1 MSDKK
6 RFDYV
11 FCDLDGTL
19 LEDKQR
25 HYECYK
31 AIVNKYGGNCI
42 PPDEY
47 WNDKRDKVKR
57 TVLLEKSGF
66 QGTYDDY
73 LSEWLALIETPEF
86 LKYETLRPDTLSF
99 LEWLRDNSEH
109 IVLTTQR
116 RNREN
121 LLSQLEKLG
130 ISGYF
135 EEVASGDNK
144 PDILDGKYNKDSL
157 VIGDTEADEQT
168 AKRLGCT
175 FIAVTDGLREDHCFS
190 GTYRFRS
197 RTEIIEAY
205 KKDQQ
210 GF

>member
-6 RFDYV
+6 RFNYV

-19 LEDKQR
+19 LEDKFR

-31 AIVNKYGGNCI
+31 AIVKKYGGNCI

-47 WNDKRDKVKR
+47 WNDKRNKVKR
-57 TVLLEKSGF
+57 TVLLEKTGF

-73 LSEWLALIETPEF
+73 LSEWLALIETPDF
-86 LKYETLRPDTLSF
+86 LKYETLKPDTLSF

-116 RNREN
+116 RNRKN

-130 ISGYF
+130 ISGFF
-135 EEVASGDNK
+135 EEVASGDHK
-144 PDILDGKYNKDSL
+144 TEILGGEYNKDSL
-157 VIGDTEADEQT
+157 VIGDTEADEET

-175 FIAVTDGLREDHCFS
+175 FIAVTSGLRNEKYLAADWKITELKELYES
-190 GTYRFRS
+190 GY
-197 RTEIIEAY
+197 
-205 KKDQQ
+205 
-210 GF
+210 

>member
-1 MSDKK
+1 MPDKK
-6 RFDYV
+6 RFNYV

-19 LEDKQR
+19 LEDKFR

-31 AIVNKYGGNCI
+31 AIVKKYGGNCI
-42 PPDEY
+42 PLDEY
-47 WNDKRDKVKR
+47 WNDKRNKVKR
-57 TVLLEKSGF
+57 TVLLEKTGF

-86 LKYETLRPDTLSF
+86 LKYETLKPDTLSF
-99 LEWLRDNSEH
+99 LEWLGDNSEH

-121 LLSQLEKLG
+121 LLCQLENLG

-135 EEVASGDNK
+135 EEVVSGNHK
-144 PDILDGKYNKDSL
+144 TDILDGKYNKDSL
-157 VIGDTEADEQT
+157 VIGDTEADEET

-175 FIAVTDGLREDHCFS
+175 FIAVTSGLRNEKYLTADRKITGLKEIYES
-190 GTYRFRS
+190 GN
-197 RTEIIEAY
+197 
-205 KKDQQ
+205 
-210 GF
+210 

>member
-1 MSDKK
+1 MSDRK
-6 RFDYV
+6 RINYV

-19 LEDKQR
+19 LEDKHR

-31 AIVNKYGGNCI
+31 AIVKKYGGNCI
-42 PPDEY
+42 PLDEY
-47 WNDKRDKVKR
+47 WNDKRNKVKR
-57 TVLLEKSGF
+57 TVLLEKTGF

-86 LKYETLRPDTLSF
+86 LKYEILKPDTLSF

-135 EEVASGDNK
+135 EEIVSGDHK
-144 PDILDGKYNKDSL
+144 TDILDGKYNEDSL
-157 VIGDTEADEQT
+157 VIGDTEADEET
-168 AKRLGCT
+168 AKMLGCI
-175 FIAVTDGLREDHCFS
+175 FVAVTDGLREGKYFKNC
-190 GTYRFRS
+190 YKV
-197 RTEIIEAY
+197 RTLLELCRVI
-205 KKDQQ
+205 
-210 GF
+210 F

>member
-86 LKYETLRPDTLSF
+86 LKYETLKPDTLSF
-99 LEWLRDNSEH
+99 LEWLGDNSEH

-157 VIGDTEADEQT
+157 VIGDTEADEET
-168 AKRLGCT
+168 AERLGCT
-175 FIAVTDGLREDHCFS
+175 FIAVTSGLRNEKYLAADRKITALKELYES
-190 GTYRFRS
+190 GN
-197 RTEIIEAY
+197 
-205 KKDQQ
+205 
-210 GF
+210 

>member
-6 RFDYV
+6 RFNYV

-31 AIVNKYGGNCI
+31 AIVKKYGGNCI

-47 WNDKRDKVKR
+47 WNDKRNKVKR
-57 TVLLEKSGF
+57 TVLLEKTGF

-86 LKYETLRPDTLSF
+86 LKYETLKPDTLSL
-99 LEWLRDNSEH
+99 LEWFGDNSEH

-121 LLSQLEKLG
+121 LLSQLEELG

-135 EEVASGDNK
+135 EEVASGDHK
-144 PDILDGKYNKDSL
+144 TDILDGKYNKDSL
-157 VIGDTEADEQT
+157 VIGDTEADEET

-175 FIAVTDGLREDHCFS
+175 FIAVTSGLRNEKYLTADRKITGLKEIYES
-190 GTYRFRS
+190 GN
-197 RTEIIEAY
+197 
-205 KKDQQ
+205 
-210 GF
+210 

>member
-31 AIVNKYGGNCI
+31 AIVKKYGGNCI
-42 PPDEY
+42 PLDEY
-47 WNDKRDKVKR
+47 WNDKRNKVKR
-57 TVLLEKSGF
+57 TVLLEKTGF

-86 LKYETLRPDTLSF
+86 LKYETLKPDTLSL
-99 LEWLRDNSEH
+99 LEWLGDNSEH

-121 LLSQLEKLG
+121 LLSQLENLG

-135 EEVASGDNK
+135 EQVVSGDYK
-144 PDILDGKYNKDSL
+144 TDILDGKYNKDSL
-157 VIGDTEADEQT
+157 VIGDTEADEET
-168 AKRLGCT
+168 AKRLDCT
-175 FIAVTDGLREDHCFS
+175 LIAVTSGLRNEKYLTADRKITGLKEIYES
-190 GTYRFRS
+190 G
-197 RTEIIEAY
+197 
-205 KKDQQ
+205 D
-210 GF
+210 

>member
-6 RFDYV
+6 RFNYV

-19 LEDKQR
+19 LEDKHR

-31 AIVNKYGGNCI
+31 AIVKKYGGNCI
-42 PPDEY
+42 PLDEY
-47 WNDKRDKVKR
+47 WKDKRNKVKR
-57 TVLLEKSGF
+57 TVLLEKTGF

-86 LKYETLRPDTLSF
+86 LKYETLKPDTLSF

-121 LLSQLEKLG
+121 LLSQLEELG

-135 EEVASGDNK
+135 EEVASGDHK
-144 PDILDGKYNKDSL
+144 TDILDGKYNKDSL
-157 VIGDTEADEQT
+157 VIGDTEADEET

-175 FIAVTDGLREDHCFS
+175 FIAVTDGIREEKYFS
-190 GTYRFRS
+190 ETNSVRS
-197 RTEIIEAY
+197 LMEIVEAF
-205 KKDQQ
+205 KKDK
-210 GF
+210 

>member
-31 AIVNKYGGNCI
+31 AIVKKYGGNCI

-47 WNDKRDKVKR
+47 WNGKRNKVKR
-57 TVLLEKSGF
+57 TVLLEETGF

-73 LSEWLALIETPEF
+73 LSAWLALIETPEF
-86 LKYETLRPDTLSF
+86 LIFETLKPDTLSF

-130 ISGYF
+130 ISGFF
-135 EEVASGDNK
+135 EEVASGDHK
-144 PDILDGKYNKDSL
+144 TDILDGEYNKDSL
-157 VIGDTEADEQT
+157 VIGDTEADEET

-175 FIAVTDGLREDHCFS
+175 FIAVTSGLRNEKYLAADRKITALKELYES
-190 GTYRFRS
+190 GN
-197 RTEIIEAY
+197 
-205 KKDQQ
+205 
-210 GF
+210 

>member
-19 LEDKQR
+19 LEDKHR

-31 AIVNKYGGNCI
+31 AIVKKYGGNCI

-47 WNDKRDKVKR
+47 WNDKRNKVKR
-57 TVLLEKSGF
+57 TVLLEKTGF

-116 RNREN
+116 RNRKN
-121 LLSQLEKLG
+121 LLGQLEKLG

-135 EEVASGDNK
+135 EEVASGDHK
-144 PDILDGKYNKDSL
+144 TDILDGKYNKGSL
-157 VIGDTEADEQT
+157 VIGDTEADEET

-175 FIAVTDGLREDHCFS
+175 FIAVTSGLRNEKYLTADRKITALKELYES
-190 GTYRFRS
+190 GN
-197 RTEIIEAY
+197 
-205 KKDQQ
+205 
-210 GF
+210 

>member
-6 RFDYV
+6 RFNYV

-31 AIVNKYGGNCI
+31 AIVKKYGGNCI

-47 WNDKRDKVKR
+47 WNDKRNKVKR
-57 TVLLEKSGF
+57 TVLLEKTGF

-86 LKYETLRPDTLSF
+86 LKYETLKPDTLSF

-116 RNREN
+116 RNRKN

-130 ISGYF
+130 ISGFF
-135 EEVASGDNK
+135 EEVASGDHK
-144 PDILDGKYNKDSL
+144 TDILDGKYNKDSL
-157 VIGDTEADEQT
+157 VIGDTEADEET

-175 FIAVTDGLREDHCFS
+175 FIAVTSGLRNEKYLTADRKITGLKEIYES
-190 GTYRFRS
+190 GN
-197 RTEIIEAY
+197 
-205 KKDQQ
+205 
-210 GF
+210 

>member
-6 RFDYV
+6 RFNYV

-31 AIVNKYGGNCI
+31 AIVKKYGGNCI
-42 PPDEY
+42 PLDEY
-47 WNDKRDKVKR
+47 WNDKRNKVKR
-57 TVLLEKSGF
+57 TVLLEKTGF

-73 LSEWLALIETPEF
+73 LSEWLALIETPDF
-86 LKYETLRPDTLSF
+86 LKYETLKPDTLSF
-99 LEWLRDNSEH
+99 LEWLGDNSEH
-109 IVLTTQR
+109 VILTTQR

-121 LLSQLEKLG
+121 LLSQLENLG

-135 EEVASGDNK
+135 EEVASGDHK
-144 PDILDGKYNKDSL
+144 TDILDGKYNKDSL
-157 VIGDTEADEQT
+157 VIGDTEADEET

-175 FIAVTDGLREDHCFS
+175 FIAVTDGIREEKYFS
-190 GTYRFRS
+190 ETNSVRS
-197 RTEIIEAY
+197 LMEIVEAF
-205 KKDQQ
+205 KKDK
-210 GF
+210 

>member
-6 RFDYV
+6 RFNYV

-19 LEDKQR
+19 LEDQQR

-31 AIVNKYGGNCI
+31 AIVKKYGGNCI

-47 WNDKRDKVKR
+47 WNDKRNKVKR
-57 TVLLEKSGF
+57 TVLLEKTGF

-73 LSEWLALIETPEF
+73 LSEWLALIETPDF
-86 LKYETLRPDTLSF
+86 LKYETLKPDTLSF

-116 RNREN
+116 RNRKN
-121 LLSQLEKLG
+121 LLGQLEKLG

-135 EEVASGDNK
+135 EEVVSGDNK
-144 PDILDGKYNKDSL
+144 TDILDGKYNKDSL
-157 VIGDTEADEQT
+157 VIGDTEADEET

-175 FIAVTDGLREDHCFS
+175 FIAVTDGIREEKYFS
-190 GTYRFRS
+190 ETNSVRS
-197 RTEIIEAY
+197 LMEIVEAF
-205 KKDQQ
+205 KKDK
-210 GF
+210 

>member
-1 MSDKK
+1 MSDKI
-6 RFDYV
+6 RFNYV

-31 AIVNKYGGNCI
+31 AIVKKYGGNCI
-42 PPDEY
+42 QLDEY
-47 WNDKRDKVKR
+47 WNDKRNKVKR
-57 TVLLEKSGF
+57 TVLLEKTGF

-86 LKYETLRPDTLSF
+86 LKYETLKPDTLSF

-116 RNREN
+116 RNRKN
-121 LLSQLEKLG
+121 LLGQLEKLG

-135 EEVASGDNK
+135 EEVASGDHK
-144 PDILDGKYNKDSL
+144 TDILDGKYNKDSL
-157 VIGDTEADEQT
+157 VIGDTEADEET

-175 FIAVTDGLREDHCFS
+175 FIAVTSGLRNEKYLTADRKITGLKEIYES
-190 GTYRFRS
+190 GN
-197 RTEIIEAY
+197 
-205 KKDQQ
+205 
-210 GF
+210 

>member
-1 MSDKK
+1 MSDKM

-31 AIVNKYGGNCI
+31 AIVKKYGGNCI

-47 WNDKRDKVKR
+47 WNDKRNKVKR
-57 TVLLEKSGF
+57 TVLLEKTGF

-116 RNREN
+116 RKRNN

-135 EEVASGDNK
+135 EEVASGDHK
-144 PDILDGKYNKDSL
+144 TDILDGKYNKDSL
-157 VIGDTEADEQT
+157 VIGDTEADEET

-175 FIAVTDGLREDHCFS
+175 FIAMTSGLRDEKYLVADRKITGLKELYES
-190 GTYRFRS
+190 GN
-197 RTEIIEAY
+197 
-205 KKDQQ
+205 
-210 GF
+210 

>member
-6 RFDYV
+6 RFNYV

-31 AIVNKYGGNCI
+31 AIVKKYGGNCI

-47 WNDKRDKVKR
+47 WNDKRNKVKR
-57 TVLLEKSGF
+57 TVLLEKTGF

-86 LKYETLRPDTLSF
+86 LKYETLKPDTLSL
-99 LEWLRDNSEH
+99 LEWLGDNSEH

-130 ISGYF
+130 ISGFF
-135 EEVASGDNK
+135 EEVASGDHK
-144 PDILDGKYNKDSL
+144 TDILDGKYNKDSL
-157 VIGDTEADEQT
+157 VIGDTEADEET

-175 FIAVTDGLREDHCFS
+175 FIAVTSGLRNEKYLTADRKITGLKEIYES
-190 GTYRFRS
+190 GN
-197 RTEIIEAY
+197 
-205 KKDQQ
+205 
-210 GF
+210 

>member
-6 RFDYV
+6 RFNYV

-19 LEDKQR
+19 LEDQQR

-31 AIVNKYGGNCI
+31 AIVKKYGGNCI

-47 WNDKRDKVKR
+47 WNDKRNKVKR
-57 TVLLEKSGF
+57 TVLLEKTGF

-86 LKYETLRPDTLSF
+86 LKYETLKPDTLSF

-135 EEVASGDNK
+135 EEIVSGDHK
-144 PDILDGKYNKDSL
+144 TEILDGEYNKDSL
-157 VIGDTEADEQT
+157 VIGDTEADEET

-175 FIAVTDGLREDHCFS
+175 FIAVTDGIREEKYFS
-190 GTYRFRS
+190 ETNSVRS
-197 RTEIIEAY
+197 LMEIVEAF
-205 KKDQQ
+205 KKDK
-210 GF
+210 

>member
-6 RFDYV
+6 RFNYV

-19 LEDKQR
+19 LEDQQR

-31 AIVNKYGGNCI
+31 AIVKKYGGNCI

-47 WNDKRDKVKR
+47 WNDKRNKVKR
-57 TVLLEKSGF
+57 TVLLEKTGF

-86 LKYETLRPDTLSF
+86 LKYETLKPDTLSF

-116 RNREN
+116 RNRKN

-135 EEVASGDNK
+135 EEVASGDHK
-144 PDILDGKYNKDSL
+144 TDILGGQYNKDSL
-157 VIGDTEADEQT
+157 VIGDTEADEET

-175 FIAVTDGLREDHCFS
+175 FIAVTSGLRNEKYLGSDRKITVFKELYES
-190 GTYRFRS
+190 GN
-197 RTEIIEAY
+197 
-205 KKDQQ
+205 
-210 GF
+210 

>member
-31 AIVNKYGGNCI
+31 AIVKKYGGNCI

-47 WNDKRDKVKR
+47 WNGKRDKLKR

-86 LKYETLRPDTLSF
+86 LKYETLKPDTLSF

-116 RNREN
+116 RKRNN

-130 ISGYF
+130 ISGFF
-135 EEVASGDNK
+135 EEVASGDHK
-144 PDILDGKYNKDSL
+144 TDILEGEYNKDSL
-157 VIGDTEADEQT
+157 VIGDTEADEET

-175 FIAVTDGLREDHCFS
+175 FIAVTSGLRNEKYLTADRIITGLKEIYES
-190 GTYRFRS
+190 G
-197 RTEIIEAY
+197 
-205 KKDQQ
+205 D
-210 GF
+210 

>member
-31 AIVNKYGGNCI
+31 TIVKKYGGNCI

-47 WNDKRDKVKR
+47 WNGKRDKVKR
-57 TVLLEKSGF
+57 TVLLEKTGF

-86 LKYETLRPDTLSF
+86 LKYETLKPDTLSF
-99 LEWLRDNSEH
+99 LEWLRGNSEH

-116 RNREN
+116 RNRKN
-121 LLSQLEKLG
+121 LLGQLEKLG
-130 ISGYF
+130 IAGYF

-157 VIGDTEADEQT
+157 VIGDTEADEET

-175 FIAVTDGLREDHCFS
+175 FIAVTSGLRNEKYLAADRKITALKELYES
-190 GTYRFRS
+190 GN
-197 RTEIIEAY
+197 
-205 KKDQQ
+205 
-210 GF
+210 

>member
-6 RFDYV
+6 RFNYV

-31 AIVNKYGGNCI
+31 AIVKKYGGNCI

-47 WNDKRDKVKR
+47 WNGKRDKLKR

-86 LKYETLRPDTLSF
+86 LKYETLKPDTLSF
-99 LEWLRDNSEH
+99 LEWLGDNSEH
-109 IVLTTQR
+109 VILTTQR

-121 LLSQLEKLG
+121 LLSQLENLG

-135 EEVASGDNK
+135 EEVASGDHK
-144 PDILDGKYNKDSL
+144 TDILYGKYNKDSL
-157 VIGDTEADEQT
+157 VIGDTEADEET

-175 FIAVTDGLREDHCFS
+175 FIAVTDGIREEKYFS
-190 GTYRFRS
+190 ETNSVRS
-197 RTEIIEAY
+197 LMEIVEAF
-205 KKDQQ
+205 KKDK
-210 GF
+210 

>member
-31 AIVNKYGGNCI
+31 AIVKKYGGICI

-47 WNDKRDKVKR
+47 WNGKRDKVKR

-73 LSEWLALIETPEF
+73 LSAWLALIETPEF
-86 LKYETLRPDTLSF
+86 LKYETLKPDTLSF

-116 RNREN
+116 RKRNN

-130 ISGYF
+130 ISGFF
-135 EEVASGDNK
+135 EEVASGDHK
-144 PDILDGKYNKDSL
+144 TDILEGEYNKDSL
-157 VIGDTEADEQT
+157 VIGDTEADEET

-175 FIAVTDGLREDHCFS
+175 FIAVTDGLREEKCFDNC
-190 GTYRFRS
+190 
-197 RTEIIEAY
+197 EIIRFGDKLLEY
-205 KKDQQ
+205 K
-210 GF
+210 

>member
-19 LEDKQR
+19 LDDKQR

-47 WNDKRDKVKR
+47 WNDKRNKVKR
-57 TVLLEKSGF
+57 TVLLEKTGF

-73 LSEWLALIETPEF
+73 LSEWLTLIETPEF
-86 LKYETLRPDTLSF
+86 LKYETLKPDTLSF

-109 IVLTTQR
+109 IILTTQR
-116 RNREN
+116 RNREA
-121 LLSQLEKLG
+121 LLKQLEDLG
-130 ISGYF
+130 ISDYF
-135 EEVASGDNK
+135 EEIISGEHKTD
-144 PDILDGKYNKDSL
+144 LLSGTYAKDSL
-157 VIGDTEADEQT
+157 VIGDTEADEET

-175 FIAVTDGLREDHCFS
+175 FIAVTDGLREEKYFINREKVCRLGDL
-190 GTYRFRS
+190 FR
-197 RTEIIEAY
+197 
-205 KKDQQ
+205 
-210 GF
+210 

>member
-31 AIVNKYGGNCI
+31 TIVKKYGGNCI

-57 TVLLEKSGF
+57 TVLLEKTGF

-116 RNREN
+116 RNRKN
-121 LLSQLEKLG
+121 LLGQLEKLG

-135 EEVASGDNK
+135 EEVVSGDNK
-144 PDILDGKYNKDSL
+144 TDILDGKYNKASL
-157 VIGDTEADEQT
+157 VIGDTEADEET

-175 FIAVTDGLREDHCFS
+175 FIAVTSGLRNGKYLAADRKITALKELYES
-190 GTYRFRS
+190 GN
-197 RTEIIEAY
+197 
-205 KKDQQ
+205 
-210 GF
+210 

>member
-1 MSDKK
+1 MSDRK
-6 RFDYV
+6 RFNYV

-19 LEDKQR
+19 LDDKHR

-31 AIVNKYGGNCI
+31 AIVKKYGGNCI
-42 PPDEY
+42 PLDEY
-47 WNDKRDKVKR
+47 WNDKRNKVKR
-57 TVLLEKSGF
+57 TVLLEKTGF

-116 RNREN
+116 RNRKN
-121 LLSQLEKLG
+121 LLGQLEKLG

-135 EEVASGDNK
+135 EEVASGDHK
-144 PDILDGKYNKDSL
+144 TDILDGKYNKESL
-157 VIGDTEADEQT
+157 VIGDTEADEET

>member
-31 AIVNKYGGNCI
+31 AIVKKYGGNCI

-47 WNDKRDKVKR
+47 WNDKRNKVKR
-57 TVLLEKSGF
+57 TVLLEKTGF

-86 LKYETLRPDTLSF
+86 LKYETLKPDTLSF

-116 RNREN
+116 RNRKN

-135 EEVASGDNK
+135 EEVVSGDNK
-144 PDILDGKYNKDSL
+144 TDILDGKYNKDSL
-157 VIGDTEADEQT
+157 VIGDTEADEET

-175 FIAVTDGLREDHCFS
+175 FIAVTSGLRNGKYLTADRKITGLKEIYES
-190 GTYRFRS
+190 G
-197 RTEIIEAY
+197 
-205 KKDQQ
+205 D
-210 GF
+210 

>member
-6 RFDYV
+6 RFNYV

-31 AIVNKYGGNCI
+31 AIVKKYGGNCI
-42 PPDEY
+42 PLDEY
-47 WNDKRDKVKR
+47 WNDKRNKVKR
-57 TVLLEKSGF
+57 TVLLEKTGF

-73 LSEWLALIETPEF
+73 LSKWLALIETPEF
-86 LKYETLRPDTLSF
+86 LKYETLKPDTLSF
-99 LEWLRDNSEH
+99 LEWLGDNSEH

-121 LLSQLEKLG
+121 LLSQLEELG

-135 EEVASGDNK
+135 EEVVSGNHK
-144 PDILDGKYNKDSL
+144 TDILDGKYNKESL
-157 VIGDTEADEQT
+157 VIGDTEADEET
-168 AKRLGCT
+168 AERLGCT
-175 FIAVTDGLREDHCFS
+175 FIAVISGLRNEKYLAADRKIAALKELYES
-190 GTYRFRS
+190 GN
-197 RTEIIEAY
+197 
-205 KKDQQ
+205 
-210 GF
+210 

>member
-31 AIVNKYGGNCI
+31 AIVKKYGGNCI

-57 TVLLEKSGF
+57 TVLLEKTGF

-116 RNREN
+116 RNRKN

-135 EEVASGDNK
+135 EEVVSGDNK
-144 PDILDGKYNKDSL
+144 TDILDGKYNKDSL
-157 VIGDTEADEQT
+157 VTGDTEADEET
-168 AKRLGCT
+168 AERLGCN
-175 FIAVTDGLREDHCFS
+175 FIAVISGLRNEKYLAADRKITALKELYES
-190 GTYRFRS
+190 GN
-197 RTEIIEAY
+197 
-205 KKDQQ
+205 
-210 GF
+210 